1 MAIPIKDK
9 DAAQIRTFM
18 KTKIAPIITKHRDH
32 SAKKAAAPLR
42 KALLL
47 FVCSASA
54 AFAQNNSDRLKGDFP
69 FNESLQFA
77 TASAQDGT
85 CPHVLTGPVTQSL
98 VTNTGTWSFDGDGH
112 LKIVDQGVL
121 MQVPSTDASQVTPIN
136 AVCKGTYRLLND
148 DTVDLHYNCST
159 SPGSFFQVHTIG
171 KITPDNILV
180 AVQHRIDGSLEVTPF
195 FVGGN
200 IEACVYIAEN
210 TVIAR
215 TKKSDKK

>member
-18 KTKIAPIITKHRDH
+18 KTKIAAIITKHRDH
-32 SAKKAAAPLR
+32 SAKGTAPLR

-69 FNESLQFA
+69 FNENLQFA

-85 CPHVLTGPVTQSL
+85 CPPLLTGPVTQSL

-136 AVCKGTYRLLND
+136 GVCKGTYRLLND
-148 DTVDLHYNCST
+148 DTVDLRYNCST
-159 SPGSFFQVHTIG
+159 SPESFFQVHTIG

-180 AVQHRIDGSLEVTPF
+180 AVQHRIDGSLEVTPL

>member
-1 MAIPIKDK
+1 
-9 DAAQIRTFM
+9 M

-32 SAKKAAAPLR
+32 SAKGTAPLR
-42 KALLL
+42 TALLL
-47 FVCSASA
+47 FVCSVSA

-69 FNESLQFA
+69 FNENLQFA

-136 AVCKGTYRLLND
+136 GVCKGTYRLLND

-180 AVQHRIDGSLEVTPF
+180 AVQHRIDGSLEVTPL